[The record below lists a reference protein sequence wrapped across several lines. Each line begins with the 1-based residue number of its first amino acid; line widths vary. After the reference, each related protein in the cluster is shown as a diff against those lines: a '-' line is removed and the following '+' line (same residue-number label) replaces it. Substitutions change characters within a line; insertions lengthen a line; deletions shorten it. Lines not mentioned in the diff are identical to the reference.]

1 MKLQS
6 VYNSQSV
13 ISIMTPIYRYE
24 KMEVTHLPGC
34 IAVKNHFKKQNDQA
48 LGLIKIN

>member
-1 MKLQS
+1 
-6 VYNSQSV
+6 
-13 ISIMTPIYRYE
+13 MTPIYRYG

-48 LGLIKIN
+48 SLGLIKIN